1 MDPARYAAR
10 MRGMGRTVIA
20 AAQNAAEDAARKV
33 RPAAR
38 AASCEARLAKAFASI
53 APETAPSRVASGR
66 SGAVSHAAR
75 LDDVFGSLNT
85 VLRAPSPPPVP
96 PAAAPV
102 EPAPSDQSAER
113 RPTKRRLSRPPP
125 PKPGFEV
132 VELGGV
138 TSSGAERAAAFN
150 FLRGLRAKREG
161 RDADGADD
169 NSADCDD
176 ADADADA
183 PPRRPTFKK
192 RRRPA
197 GPGAGDAS
205 KRGRPRPTVSL
216 AHLADEE

>member
-53 APETAPSRVASGR
+53 APETAPTRVASGR

-75 LDDVFGSLNT
+75 LDDVFGGLNA

-96 PAAAPV
+96 PAAAATV
-102 EPAPSDQSAER
+102 EPAPSDRSAER

-150 FLRGLRAKREG
+150 FLHGLRAKREG

-169 NSADCDD
+169 DSADCD
-176 ADADADA
+176 DADADA

-197 GPGAGDAS
+197 GPGACDAS
-205 KRGRPRPTVSL
+205 KRPRPTVSL